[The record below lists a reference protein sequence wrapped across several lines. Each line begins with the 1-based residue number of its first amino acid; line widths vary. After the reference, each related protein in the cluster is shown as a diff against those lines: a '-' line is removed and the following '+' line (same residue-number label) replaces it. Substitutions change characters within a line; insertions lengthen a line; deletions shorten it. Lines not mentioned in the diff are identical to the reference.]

1 MTRKIIG
8 LVVKLN
14 SLLAEETSK
23 RVITALKHYK
33 VDILVEKKSKS
44 SYKFLSRYRAFKLRE
59 DPPPWIIVV
68 GGDGTL
74 LRTFQKLCRDDVT
87 VMGIRAGRRGFL
99 LDVEPY
105 EIEDRIKDFIEG
117 KYRIYKYT
125 RLDVRVGRRKLPCTL
140 NDAVVVGKMA
150 KVIRLNVFRDGERIY
165 SIDGDGLIV
174 STTVGSTAY
183 NLSAGGPIVDPGLD
197 AVSLAPMNPVQ
208 IQLKP
213 VVLPATS
220 RIRIELRPA
229 SNEAWLILDGQHVE
243 DVYEGDII
251 DIEKSKT
258 PAVMARFKWWENYYE
273 RVFTRILSYW

>member
-1 MTRKIIG
+1 MTGKIIG
-8 LVVKLN
+8 LVVKPN
-14 SLLAEETSK
+14 SVLAEETAK
-23 RVITALKHYK
+23 RVVTALEKYK
-33 VDILVEKKSKS
+33 LKILVEEKSKP
-44 SYKFLSRYRAFKLRE
+44 YEFLSKYDTFKLRE
-59 DPPPWIIVV
+59 NPPTWIIAV

-74 LRTFQKLCRDDVT
+74 LRTFQKLCRDDIT

-117 KYRIYKYT
+117 KYRVYRYT
-125 RLDVRVGRRKLPCTL
+125 RLDVRVGSKKLPCTL
-140 NDAVVVGKMA
+140 NDAVIVGKMA

-183 NLSAGGPIVDPGLD
+183 NLSAGGPIIDPGLD
-197 AVSLAPMNPVQ
+197 SVSLAPMNPVQ
-208 IQLKP
+208 IQLRP
-213 VVLPATS
+213 VVLPAIS

-229 SNEAWLILDGQHVE
+229 SKEAWLILDGQHVE

-251 DIEKSKT
+251 DIEKSQT

>member
-1 MTRKIIG
+1 MDEENIG
-8 LVVKLN
+8 LVVKPN
-14 SLLAEETSK
+14 SLLAEETAK
-23 RVITALKHYK
+23 KVLQALEKHNAE
-33 VDILVEKKSKS
+33 ISVEELSRD
-44 SYKFLSRYRAFKLRE
+44 YAFLSGYPSFKLEE
-59 DPPPWIIVV
+59 DPPPRIIVV

-74 LRTFQKLCRDDVT
+74 LRAFQRLCRDDVI
-87 VMGIRAGRRGFL
+87 VMGVRAGRRGFL

-105 EIEDRIKDFIEG
+105 EIADRVEDFLEG
-117 KYRIYKYT
+117 RFRLYRYT
-125 RLDVRVGRRKLPCTL
+125 RLDVKLNNKTLPCTL

-150 KVIRLNVFRDGERIY
+150 KVIRFNVFRDGERIY
-165 SIDGDGLIV
+165 SIDGDGIIV

-183 NLSAGGPIVDPGLD
+183 NLSAGGPIIDPGLD

-208 IQLKP
+208 IQLRP
-213 VVLPATS
+213 VVLPASS

-251 DIEKSKT
+251 DISKSSV